1 MIERPRKFWIFLY
14 WLALGIVIFV
24 EHKFLARQFRRR
36 ELFRRT
42 VGIATVMGGAYPLVE
57 VGAIDRKTW
66 GVLLGGFGIAGTITA
81 GGYIIDEAKEAKNTR
96 ERIRKG
102 DTKIRAIG

>member
-1 MIERPRKFWIFLY
+1 MMDKRKKFLIFLY
-14 WLALGIVIFV
+14 WLMLAVVIFV
-24 EHKFLARQFRRR
+24 EHKILARQFRRR

-57 VGAIDRKTW
+57 AGAIDRKTW

-81 GGYIIDEAKEAKNTR
+81 GGYIIDEVQEAKITR

-102 DTKIRAIG
+102 DKKVQ